1 MAFDRWISQESE
13 RFETALPRTESE
25 PANLIANSVLD
36 NIGGGWGGSD
46 IEFEQFRLK
55 HTTRSPREVSIKR

>member
-1 MAFDRWISQESE
+1 MAFDRWISQESG

-36 NIGGGWGGSD
+36 NIDGRGGVRYRIRAIPS
-46 IEFEQFRLK
+46 
-55 HTTRSPREVSIKR
+55 

>member
-36 NIGGGWGGSD
+36 NIGGGWGWGVRYRIRAIPS
-46 IEFEQFRLK
+46 
-55 HTTRSPREVSIKR
+55 

>member
-1 MAFDRWISQESE
+1 MAFDRWISQESG

-36 NIGGGWGGSD
+36 NIGGGDRYRIRAIPS
-46 IEFEQFRLK
+46 
-55 HTTRSPREVSIKR
+55 